1 MGATSTQHI
10 ANPSK
15 NFVGQLAAQVK
26 ELLEAST
33 PVCIPFHTMFTID
46 VAMITMEAK
55 SMIIYISMIAMV
67 TRVVTGRGEG
77 VMGAVSSNVSGRNAR
92 MGGATYS
99 TSRT

>member
-1 MGATSTQHI
+1 M
-10 ANPSK
+10 
-15 NFVGQLAAQVK
+15 V
-26 ELLEAST
+26 
-33 PVCIPFHTMFTID
+33 
-46 VAMITMEAK
+46 AK

-99 TSRT
+99 RSRTYINTRGIIMCTHTHAQHTHKLIIAL

>member
-1 MGATSTQHI
+1 M
-10 ANPSK
+10 
-15 NFVGQLAAQVK
+15 V
-26 ELLEAST
+26 
-33 PVCIPFHTMFTID
+33 
-46 VAMITMEAK
+46 AK

-99 TSRT
+99 TSRAYTHM

>member
-1 MGATSTQHI
+1 
-10 ANPSK
+10 
-15 NFVGQLAAQVK
+15 
-26 ELLEAST
+26 
-33 PVCIPFHTMFTID
+33 MFTID

-92 MGGATYS
+92 MGGRNIPKIALCTTYCTFHTHQCNWYTLVYIS
-99 TSRT
+99 IAP

>member
-1 MGATSTQHI
+1 MI
-10 ANPSK
+10 AM
-15 NFVGQLAAQVK
+15 V
-26 ELLEAST
+26 
-33 PVCIPFHTMFTID
+33 
-46 VAMITMEAK
+46 AK

-99 TSRT
+99 TSRTYSHALSTHTLTHNSTQT